1 MLLFIIW
8 YYALTGESFI
18 VILTPHRLDILAA
31 RFIASMMMH
40 LNIEKDLRNGITM
53 MKYAVNHYENFHNVY
68 VAFFVAFLLTFSSYM
83 IEVSIIMVLTSLPNV
98 LEIIMKYVS
107 LSAIANIPRFYYNS
121 LVDYKL
127 LMVSSLSIEIK
138 ICRRDN

>member
-1 MLLFIIW
+1 MNSIFINFIQLLLLYIIW

-53 MKYAVNHYENFHNVY
+53 MKYAVNHY
-68 VAFFVAFLLTFSSYM
+68 
-83 IEVSIIMVLTSLPNV
+83 
-98 LEIIMKYVS
+98 
-107 LSAIANIPRFYYNS
+107 
-121 LVDYKL
+121 
-127 LMVSSLSIEIK
+127 
-138 ICRRDN
+138 